1 MHICG
6 KYDIIYVV
14 KRIIMTF
21 NVSSV
26 FENHVNS
33 NAITYFSKDTDKK
46 LHHKNV
52 DTYIDL
58 TEDEVRSILSY
69 ILDINP
75 SEPEPSFEGLELPKE
90 IRDRITRKYKFR
102 LSKYNFILN
111 DFNSFISSDVLMKE
125 YEIDDETDKET
136 ENGLPVDVISN
147 KLVIQRN

>member
-1 MHICG
+1 
-6 KYDIIYVV
+6 
-14 KRIIMTF
+14 MTF
-21 NVSSV
+21 NISTV
-26 FENHVNS
+26 FENRVNS
-33 NAITYFSKDTDKK
+33 STITYFSKDTDKK
-46 LHHKNV
+46 LRHKNT
-52 DTYIDL
+52 DEYLEL
-58 TEDEVRSILSY
+58 TEEEARGILAD